1 VREHPGVPHFRLDLT
16 QAVLTT
22 VDEEEQLL
30 VVRLWRPGHGVKV
43 IKRR

>member
-1 VREHPGVPHFRLDLT
+1 VIVDDGAE
-16 QAVLTT
+16 
-22 VDEEEQLL
+22 DEEEQLL